1 MRTRR
6 QRRERFAAAGPETG
20 LFLLVALLAAVLAGL
35 DASVAEPDPATV
47 MLLGAAVALV
57 GLPHGGLDAW
67 LAQRSGLARGPRGL
81 ALFHL
86 LYLLVAGAV
95 ALLWLWQP
103 AQTLAGFL
111 LISAWHFAGDWPALP
126 APLRAL
132 AGIAVLGLP
141 AWQWTEPVARIFGVL
156 AGSGGL
162 QLAHT
167 LAALGPL
174 FVLLLGLA
182 LWRLRRQPMAA
193 LELGVLT
200 ALAMFAP
207 PLLFF
212 AVYFCTLHSPR
223 QLRLSLANVAPA
235 RRRRLLA
242 LAAAYAA
249 LAALM
254 VLAAGFFAAGSADAG
269 AQAWLLQLDADQGLR
284 LVFIGLD
291 ALTVPH
297 MGVVW
302 LAARRSRES
311 S

>member
-1 MRTRR
+1 MKTRQ
-6 QRRERFAAAGPETG
+6 QRRERFAAASPETG
-20 LFLLVALLAAVLAGL
+20 LFLLAALLAAVLAGL
-35 DASVAEPDPATV
+35 DAGVAEPDAATV
-47 MLLGAAVALV
+47 LLLGAAVALV

-67 LAQRSGLARGPRGL
+67 LAQRSGLARGTRGL

-103 AQTLAGFL
+103 ALTLAGFL
-111 LISAWHFAGDWPALP
+111 LISAWHFAGDWPTLP

-141 AWQWTEPVARIFGVL
+141 AWQWAEPVATIFGVL

-200 ALAMFAP
+200 ALALFAP

-235 RRRRLLA
+235 HRRRLLA

-254 VLAAGFFAAGSADAG
+254 VLAAGFAAASADEG
-269 AQAWLLQLDADQGLR
+269 ALAWLVQLDADQGLR
-284 LVFIGLD
+284 LVFIGLA

-302 LAARRSRES
+302 LAARRSREA
-311 S
+311 